1 MVADLRRCQAGRHA
15 RNSRRPDKKH
25 GVKKL
30 TKEERTAVQ
39 VLCKRGKSYT
49 WIAQQLGLTVNSVQ
63 RWAPRK
69 TVATQKKVRPR
80 IVDPQEARKY
90 CVNQRFASAQ
100 QARALFL
107 NPATGKMVARSTVT
121 RALAKA
127 GTVSRRVLRTPML
140 TAASKEKRLK
150 FCADHANENW
160 HDWCWTDEKLFKL
173 GGTKGR
179 ERIWVDE
186 DNQHPDE
193 RYVGKVQHPVSTMV
207 WGCVTYDGRSSL
219 HFHDTHVDAAVYIDC
234 LKEAFLTCKYD
245 PEYMNLKKTK
255 KYIFMQDGA
264 PCHTAKRTQQFCKSR
279 FPKHIKVLERG
290 EWPPSSPDFNPIE
303 KLWNVLQDRVVGQMA
318 RTETEQIAIIEREW
332 WAIPQ
337 DLIRRLI
344 DSMPRRIERC
354 HAAQGGRFE
363 L

>member
-1 MVADLRRCQAGRHA
+1 MVADLRRSRAGRHA
-15 RNSRRPDKKH
+15 RNRRWTPKKQD
-25 GVKKL
+25 VKKL

-39 VLCKRGKSYT
+39 VLFKRGKSCS
-49 WIAQQLGLTVNSVQ
+49 WIAQQLGLTVKAVQ

-69 TVATQKKVRPR
+69 TVATQKTARPR
-80 IVDPQEARKY
+80 IVDPQVARKH
-90 CVNQRFASAQ
+90 CVNQRFGSAQ
-100 QARALFL
+100 QARAHFL

-173 GGTKGR
+173 GGTKGN

-219 HFHDTHVDAAVYIDC
+219 HFHDANVDAAVHIDC
-234 LKEAFLTCKYD
+234 LKELPY
-245 PEYMNLKKTK
+245 
-255 KYIFMQDGA
+255 
-264 PCHTAKRTQQFCKSR
+264 
-279 FPKHIKVLERG
+279 
-290 EWPPSSPDFNPIE
+290 
-303 KLWNVLQDRVVGQMA
+303 LQ
-318 RTETEQIAIIEREW
+318 I
-332 WAIPQ
+332 
-337 DLIRRLI
+337 
-344 DSMPRRIERC
+344 
-354 HAAQGGRFE
+354 
-363 L
+363 